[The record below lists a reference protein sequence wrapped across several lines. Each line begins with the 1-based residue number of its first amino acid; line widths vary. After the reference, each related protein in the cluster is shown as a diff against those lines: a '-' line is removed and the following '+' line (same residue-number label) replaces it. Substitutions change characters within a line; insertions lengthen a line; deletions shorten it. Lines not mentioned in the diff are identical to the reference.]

1 MVVTTVPSFRR
12 KNSFQNISIDYFDSF
27 YKTIYNETK
36 KQRQDP
42 SHPYTN
48 LNLSVVAGSEYYERE
63 SSDASISNR
72 LGQNIFHTIHSDK
85 DVPQYGFWDGE
96 SSRFFH
102 RTRVHK
108 RDKQMVSH
116 LEVSFTF
123 S

>member
-1 MVVTTVPSFRR
+1 MNFHQTRKHSKFLMEFRINKKFFGLNSMVVTTVPSFRR

-63 SSDASISNR
+63 LSDASISNR

-85 DVPQYGFWDGE
+85 DVLQYGF
-96 SSRFFH
+96 
-102 RTRVHK
+102 
-108 RDKQMVSH
+108 
-116 LEVSFTF
+116 
-123 S
+123 